1 MGIITS
7 GIIAKVIDVAG
18 NILDPTKKN
27 QLEVALKEKEIELQ
41 KIIIENDKETE
52 VARQKSLSVL
62 FEKGGFPVLMWIFGF
77 YLVVDIFLQ
86 LKGKTPIIV
95 NQELVSFLKI
105 AFTGVMAKQGYVK
118 INQNKIQEK

>member
-1 MGIITS
+1 MGIVTS

-18 NILDPTKKN
+18 NILDPSKKK
-27 QLEVALKEKEIELQ
+27 QLEIALKEKEIELQ

-62 FEKGGFPVLMWIFGF
+62 FEKGGFPVLMWIFGI
-77 YLVVDIFLQ
+77 YLIVDIFLQ
-86 LKGKTPIIV
+86 LSGEKPIIV
-95 NQELVSFLKI
+95 NEELVSFLKI

>member
-1 MGIITS
+1 MGIVTS

-18 NILDPTKKN
+18 NILDPSKKN
-27 QLEVALKEKEIELQ
+27 QLEIALKEKEIELQ
-41 KIIIENDKETE
+41 KIIIENDKEAE

-86 LKGKTPIIV
+86 LRGKTPIIV

>member
-1 MGIITS
+1 MGIVTS

-18 NILDPTKKN
+18 NILDPSKKN
-27 QLEVALKEKEIELQ
+27 QLEIALKEKEIELQ

-77 YLVVDIFLQ
+77 YLVIDIFLQ
-86 LKGKTPIIV
+86 LRGKTPIIV

-118 INQNKIQEK
+118 INKNKV

>member
-1 MGIITS
+1 MGVITS

-52 VARQKSLSVL
+52 VESQKSLSVL
-62 FEKGGFPVLMWIFGF
+62 FEKGGFPVLMWIFGI
-77 YLVVDIFLQ
+77 YLIVDIFLQ
-86 LKGKTPIIV
+86 LSGKKPIIV
-95 NQELVSFLKI
+95 NEELVSFLKI

-118 INQNKIQEK
+118 ISQIKQEK

>member
-1 MGIITS
+1 MET
-7 GIIAKVIDVAG
+7 G

-62 FEKGGFPVLMWIFGF
+62 FEKGGFPVLMWIFGI
-77 YLVVDIFLQ
+77 YLIVDIFLQ
-86 LKGKTPIIV
+86 LSGKKPIIV
-95 NQELVSFLKI
+95 NEELVSF
-105 AFTGVMAKQGYVK
+105 
-118 INQNKIQEK
+118 

>member
-1 MGIITS
+1 MGVITS

-62 FEKGGFPVLMWIFGF
+62 FEKGGFPVLMWIFGI
-77 YLVVDIFLQ
+77 YLIVDIFLQ
-86 LKGKTPIIV
+86 LSGKKPIIV
-95 NQELVSFLKI
+95 NEELVSFFKI

-118 INQNKIQEK
+118 INQIKQEK

>member
-7 GIIAKVIDVAG
+7 GIISKVIDIAG
-18 NILDPTKKN
+18 NILDPSKKN
-27 QLEVALKEKEIELQ
+27 QLEIALKEKEIELQ
-41 KIIIENDKETE
+41 KIIIENDKEIE

-86 LKGKTPIIV
+86 LRGKTPIIV

-105 AFTGVMAKQGYVK
+105 AFTGVMAKQGYTK
-118 INQNKIQEK
+118 ISQIKQEK

>member
-18 NILDPTKKN
+18 NILDPAKKN
-27 QLEVALKEKEIELQ
+27 QLEIALKEKEIELQ

-86 LKGKTPIIV
+86 LKGGTPIIV
-95 NQELVSFLKI
+95 NEELVSFLKI

-118 INQNKIQEK
+118 INQIKQEK

>member
-7 GIIAKVIDVAG
+7 GIISKVIDIAG
-18 NILDPTKKN
+18 NILDPSKKN
-27 QLEVALKEKEIELQ
+27 QLEIALKEKEIELQ
-41 KIIIENDKETE
+41 KIIIENDKEIE

-86 LKGKTPIIV
+86 LSGKKPIIV
-95 NQELVSFLKI
+95 NEELVSFLKI

-118 INQNKIQEK
+118 INQIKQEK

>member
-1 MGIITS
+1 MGIVTS

-18 NILDPTKKN
+18 NILDPSKKN
-27 QLEVALKEKEIELQ
+27 QLEIALKEKEIELQ

-86 LKGKTPIIV
+86 LRGKTPIIV

>member
-1 MGIITS
+1 MGIVTS

-18 NILDPTKKN
+18 NILDPSKKK
-27 QLEVALKEKEIELQ
+27 QLEIALKEKEIELQ

-52 VARQKSLSVL
+52 VERQKSLSVL

>member
-1 MGIITS
+1 MGIVTS

-18 NILDPTKKN
+18 NILDPSKKN
-27 QLEVALKEKEIELQ
+27 QLEIALKEKEIELQ

>member
-1 MGIITS
+1 
-7 GIIAKVIDVAG
+7 
-18 NILDPTKKN
+18 
-27 QLEVALKEKEIELQ
+27 
-41 KIIIENDKETE
+41 
-52 VARQKSLSVL
+52 
-62 FEKGGFPVLMWIFGF
+62 MWIFGF

-86 LKGKTPIIV
+86 LRGKTPIIV

>member
-1 MGIITS
+1 MRVITS

-62 FEKGGFPVLMWIFGF
+62 FEKGGFPVLMWIFGI
-77 YLVVDIFLQ
+77 YLIVDIFLQ
-86 LKGKTPIIV
+86 LSGKKPIIV
-95 NQELVSFLKI
+95 NEELVSFLKI

-118 INQNKIQEK
+118 ISQIKQEK

>member
-1 MGIITS
+1 MGVITS

-62 FEKGGFPVLMWIFGF
+62 FEKGGFPVLMCIFGI
-77 YLVVDIFLQ
+77 YLIVDIFLQ
-86 LKGKTPIIV
+86 LSGKKPIIV
-95 NQELVSFLKI
+95 NEELVSFLKI

-118 INQNKIQEK
+118 INQIKQEK

>member
-1 MGIITS
+1 MGVITS

-62 FEKGGFPVLMWIFGF
+62 FEKGGFPVLMWIFGI
-77 YLVVDIFLQ
+77 YLIVDIFLQ
-86 LKGKTPIIV
+86 LSEKKPIIV
-95 NQELVSFLKI
+95 NEELVSFLKI

-118 INQNKIQEK
+118 INQIKQEK